1 MKTLST
7 SSPQESDANVAR
19 RSAEVGLRFSGPLV
33 NLVALIAGAFVAYFL
48 TLQSLRVDLAA
59 KAEGGVVW
67 AMDKKLGNIEVILR
81 EGVVSKEQF
90 FIFAKEVEA
99 RLTRIEAY
107 LAEGSG
113 GKIGH

>member
-1 MKTLST
+1 MAKQSIETGFTL
-7 SSPQESDANVAR
+7 
-19 RSAEVGLRFSGPLV
+19 SGPLLH
-33 NLVALIAGAFVAYFL
+33 LVAMVAGAFAAYFL
-48 TLQSLRVDLAA
+48 TIRSLRVDLAA
-59 KAEGGVVW
+59 KAEGGVVG
-67 AMDKKLGNIEVILR
+67 ALDKKLGNIEVILR

-90 FIFAKEVEA
+90 FVFSKEVEA